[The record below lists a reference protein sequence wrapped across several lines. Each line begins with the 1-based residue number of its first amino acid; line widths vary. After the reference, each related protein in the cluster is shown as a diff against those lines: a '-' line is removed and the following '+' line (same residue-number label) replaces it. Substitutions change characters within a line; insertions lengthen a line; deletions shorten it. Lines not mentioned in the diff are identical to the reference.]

1 MPALAWWQGGS
12 SGRVPSGALDWGRR
26 TPGGCF
32 CAMPGEGRKDEQTQ
46 MPSLLHE
53 MKARGGL
60 SSLCRLLETVVS
72 WPTRGAEACSQAPP
86 APG

>member
-1 MPALAWWQGGS
+1 
-12 SGRVPSGALDWGRR
+12 
-26 TPGGCF
+26 
-32 CAMPGEGRKDEQTQ
+32 MPGEGRKDEQTQ